1 VATYTLYYC
10 VVLYQSD
17 SATDSTLHRY
27 GADADWGLLDGSTF
41 AQRGGYDWSVRVW
54 RQWSLMSDYISCDH
68 EWVQL
73 DWQVIVSLTMTT
85 YAQRGR
91 GQGHIILVMSAFG
104 NSTRLRRSY
113 NTRLYTDN
121 KMVPL
126 PVTFK
131 TIQVFKQKMDR
142 QTEWLTTCNVNIYC
156 WHPKRNIR
164 RHHKLKYATISKPNH
179 VVRK

>member
-1 VATYTLYYC
+1 
-10 VVLYQSD
+10 
-17 SATDSTLHRY
+17 
-27 GADADWGLLDGSTF
+27 
-41 AQRGGYDWSVRVW
+41 
-54 RQWSLMSDYISCDH
+54 
-68 EWVQL
+68 
-73 DWQVIVSLTMTT
+73 MTT

-121 KMVPL
+121 EMVPL

-142 QTEWLTTCNVNIYC
+142 QTE
-156 WHPKRNIR
+156 
-164 RHHKLKYATISKPNH
+164 
-179 VVRK
+179 